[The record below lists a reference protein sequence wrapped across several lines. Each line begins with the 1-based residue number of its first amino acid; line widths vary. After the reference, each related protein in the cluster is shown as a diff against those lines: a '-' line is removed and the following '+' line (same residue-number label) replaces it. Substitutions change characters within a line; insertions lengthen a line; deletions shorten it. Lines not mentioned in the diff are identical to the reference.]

1 MCKLKNSNEYE
12 NQVQKEF
19 LKLNRLISEI
29 ISNSTPG
36 TINIYDLL
44 NSNFIKSL
52 EKQSITADDVSNI
65 ISAFKNEISII
76 IPIYNEYDNV
86 KKSLESV
93 FNNTIMDFNLIL
105 IDDCSTDSRISSL
118 LTQYEEYD
126 NVFIIRNAYKK
137 GFSKN
142 INMGISLYE
151 TDVIILSSNVIV
163 TPKWDQK
170 LVFSAYSNPKIG
182 TVMPFSNNTHSSM
195 QNIIENY
202 KNSNLL
208 NLNEISNL
216 VENSSYNWKL
226 ETPIYNESCLF
237 IKRAALNDVG
247 SFDEIDSNNDFNEL
261 INFLIRLNKNG
272 WKNILN
278 DSIFIFNNQKEYLFS
293 NTEELKKKCEK
304 INDEEYATTLNEIQE
319 FTNSDTIK
327 KSISAINHALNNF
340 NDDFI
345 KKNILYITNITNN
358 QPNIDSF
365 KNLLKNVNVF
375 PLTLE
380 ESKMKLWY
388 YKKGKFFIL
397 KEITFN
403 KEIPNISQLNTIY
416 TYIFNYLKIDFT
428 FIRFCPQLQP
438 DILPNVAPLF
448 FSDKIKIPIL
458 YGKCSDDLINQINE
472 FSYFKSKK
480 VDFRKEKGVIYT
492 AIFGD
497 YESLLNP
504 KVINPYLDYICFTD
518 NPNLT
523 SDVWEIRLITNLDM
537 DNTRKARTIK
547 ILPHKYLKEYDFSI
561 WVDAGF
567 QIIGDMENYVNTYI
581 QEGLLIGVKHSVRN
595 CIYEEIDVCYS
606 RDKDDGSILKTIINR
621 YKSEGYPKNNGLIE
635 SGVLF
640 RRHNNPKIINLMEQW
655 HYEVMN
661 YSKRDQLSFNYVCW
675 KNNFHYDKAD
685 IYCWKNQYFEHFM
698 HINNVSNN
706 RLTVKQFR
714 VILIAN
720 SDSELTKKS
729 LNSINNINDN
739 IPISIISTS
748 DYSNYNNYNIN
759 SYKLNLPNESIHCIN
774 DIINNSEEEFIHII
788 CSGDTI
794 EYSIIEK
801 LNTIINNST
810 FNNIA
815 VCLLSDYSYIQ
826 ENISNNNHNQDNN
839 NGILL
844 NRKILKSNGS
854 FNSHTQ
860 FIDKYINKI
869 NDKYEISDWKKN

>member
-1 MCKLKNSNEYE
+1 MCGLKNSNEYE

-19 LKLNRLISEI
+19 LKLNGRISEI
-29 ISNSTPG
+29 ISSSSPG
-36 TINIYDLL
+36 TINIYDRL

-52 EKQSITADDVSNI
+52 ENQSIATEEVSKILSSFEN
-65 ISAFKNEISII
+65 KISII
-76 IPIYNEYDNV
+76 IPIYNEYNNI
-86 KKSLESV
+86 KKCLESV
-93 FNNTIMDFNLIL
+93 FDNTIIDFNLIL
-105 IDDCSTDSRISSL
+105 IDDCSTDNRISSL
-118 LTQYEEYD
+118 LNQYEKYD

-137 GFSKN
+137 GFAKN
-142 INMGISLYE
+142 INIGISLYD
-151 TDVIILSSNVIV
+151 TDIIILSSNVIV

-170 LVFSAYSNPKIG
+170 LVFSAYSDQKIG
-182 TVMPFSNNTHSSM
+182 TVMPFSNNTHSSL
-195 QNIIENY
+195 QNFHENY
-202 KNSNLL
+202 KNSNLS

-216 VENSSYNWKL
+216 VEKSSYNWNL
-226 ETPIYNESCLF
+226 ETPICNESCLF

-247 SFDEIDSNNDFNEL
+247 SFDERDSNNDFNEL
-261 INFLIRLNKNG
+261 IDFSIRLNKKG

-278 DSIFIFNNQKEYLFS
+278 DSIYIYSNQKDYIFS
-293 NTEELKKKCEK
+293 NTEELKKN
-304 INDEEYATTLNEIQE
+304 INEEHTAILNEFQQ
-319 FTNSDTIK
+319 FTNSDNIK
-327 KSISAINHALNNF
+327 NSISAINHALNNF
-340 NDDFI
+340 NNNYI
-345 KKNILYITNITNN
+345 KKNILYITNTTNN
-358 QPNIDSF
+358 QPNIDNF
-365 KNLLKNVNVF
+365 KKLLKNVNVF

-380 ESKMKLWY
+380 ESKMKLWH

-403 KEIPNISQLNTIY
+403 KEIPNISQLNTIHAH
-416 TYIFNYLKIDFT
+416 IFNYLKIDFT
-428 FIRFCPQLQP
+428 FIRFSAQLRTHMTY
-438 DILPNVAPLF
+438 NVAPLF
-448 FSDKIKIPIL
+448 FSDKIKIPVL
-458 YGKCSDDLINQINE
+458 YGSSSDDLIKQINH

-547 ILPHKYLKEYDFSI
+547 ILPHKYLKEYEFSI

-567 QIIGDMENYVNTYI
+567 RIIGDMEDYINTYI
-581 QEGLLIGVKHSVRN
+581 KDGLLIGIKHSVRN
-595 CIYEEIDVCYS
+595 CIYEEIDVCNS
-606 RDKDDGSILKTIINR
+606 RDKDDGFILETVINK
-621 YKSEGYPKNNGLIE
+621 YESEGYPKNNGLIE

-640 RRHNNPKIINLMEQW
+640 RRHNNQIVINLMEQW

-675 KNNFHYDKAD
+675 KNNFKYDEAD

-698 HINNVSNN
+698 HIKNVSNN
-706 RLTVKQFR
+706 RMTVKQFR
-714 VILIAN
+714 VILIAD

-739 IPISIISTS
+739 IPVSIISTS

-759 SYKLNLPNESIHCIN
+759 SYKLNLPNDIIPCIN
-774 DIINNSEEEFIHII
+774 DIINHFDEEFIHII

-801 LNTIINNST
+801 LNTIINNYT
-810 FNNIA
+810 YNNIA

-826 ENISNNNHNQDNN
+826 ENISNNNHNQNN
-839 NGILL
+839 NKGILL

-860 FIDKYINKI
+860 FIDKYIDKI
-869 NDKYEISDWKKN
+869 NNKYEILEWKKN